1 MRAMH
6 LCYANSGSDFSTYV
20 WRIESLTPQPV
31 RDRQVKQEKK
41 IAVFSEAEGSV
52 TGRPLESLKANA
64 VAYQDRGWC
73 RAELEWSKPYSFDI
87 VKGVLPKLGRSVRRR
102 KACFGEERP
111 FCLKI
116 KVRMGALLNIH
127 AEPPWTPAEF
137 QGAVG
142 SGQLK
147 FTQDR

>member
-73 RAELEWSKPYSFDI
+73 RAELTLL
-87 VKGVLPKLGRSVRRR
+87 VRHRKGGAPKAWQIGTPQKGLLWRGAAVCATQHTRGASLDTSRVSRSSWQRTV
-102 KACFGEERP
+102 E
-111 FCLKI
+111 
-116 KVRMGALLNIH
+116 VY
-127 AEPPWTPAEF
+127 
-137 QGAVG
+137 
-142 SGQLK
+142 
-147 FTQDR
+147 TQDR